1 MFHYFWRTPLELK
14 LIRTKCRTKKSKCL
28 HLVKQA
34 FGFVGLLGQEFSDF
48 FFQVL
53 AGVLMGDPAGAVE

>member
-1 MFHYFWRTPLELK
+1 LK

-28 HLVKQA
+28 RLVKQA

-53 AGVLMGDPAGAVE
+53 AGVLVGDPAGAIE